1 MYLSLVLFGQP
12 RLKTNGRRS
21 ASYGH
26 RLPPVV
32 APAPTQPV
40 FKSQACALYSLILSD
55 SILAYRMGCKAKN
68 GWAKQDEKVA

>member
-1 MYLSLVLFGQP
+1 ME
-12 RLKTNGRRS
+12 
-21 ASYGH
+21 SYGH

-40 FKSQACALYSLILSD
+40 LRSHALTLWCSIFSA
-55 SILAYRMGCKAKN
+55 SILAYLIGCSAKK